1 MITGGANL
9 KKFVSAV
16 LALALVTAVSV
27 PALAY
32 DGSGSLTGL
41 GPGQSDISVSGKYEE
56 GADAAPTY
64 SVEITWAN
72 MNFVYKVEGANIWNP
87 ETHEYSQENVIVG
100 WEGEGSVL
108 VVNHSNVPVDIGFAF
123 APTQEMTGLT
133 GNFTKDTFRLAEA
146 TPGSAQSE
154 APYNNSELT
163 LSGGS
168 LSAEQTESVQIGTI
182 TVSISAVSA
191 EE

>member
-1 MITGGANL
+1 M
-9 KKFVSAV
+9 KK
-16 LALALVTAVSV
+16 LIALVLTLFILASLAV
-27 PALAY
+27 PAFAY